1 MLAPRSVGQVTW
13 SLKLVRV
20 WPEFEYDF
28 STFGKFLRA
37 LCGKMSQW
45 MSESVG
51 ESVSQSASRPRVD
64 V

>member
-1 MLAPRSVGQVTW
+1 MTW